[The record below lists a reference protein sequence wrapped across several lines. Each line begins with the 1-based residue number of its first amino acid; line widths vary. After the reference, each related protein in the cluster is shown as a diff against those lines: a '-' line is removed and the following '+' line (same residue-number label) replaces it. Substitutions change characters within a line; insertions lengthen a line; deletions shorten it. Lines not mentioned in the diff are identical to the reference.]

1 MSNYV
6 ILKLYN
12 KDNSTFVENFE
23 GSTSIMIIFCLENER
38 WTQECMPPLAD
49 TENMTMTPEEE
60 VLDKTFANDFE
71 QYKQLVSIKHLDNGI
86 QLLQILNDTT
96 KLQQINDGVKES
108 DIKQGVVIVNTVGE
122 IIVC

>member
-1 MSNYV
+1 
-6 ILKLYN
+6 
-12 KDNSTFVENFE
+12 
-23 GSTSIMIIFCLENER
+23 
-38 WTQECMPPLAD
+38 MPPLALAD
-49 TENMTMTPEEE
+49 PENMTPEEE

>member
-1 MSNYV
+1 
-6 ILKLYN
+6 
-12 KDNSTFVENFE
+12 
-23 GSTSIMIIFCLENER
+23 
-38 WTQECMPPLAD
+38 MPPLAD
-49 TENMTMTPEEE
+49 PENMTPEEE